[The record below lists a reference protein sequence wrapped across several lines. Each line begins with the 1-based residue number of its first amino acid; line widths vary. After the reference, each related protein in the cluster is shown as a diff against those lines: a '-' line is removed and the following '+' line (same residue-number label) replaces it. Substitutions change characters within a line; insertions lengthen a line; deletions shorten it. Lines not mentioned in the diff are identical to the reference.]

1 MQSVNRTA
9 VIIRPKQPFADWL
22 NSIPGENSD
31 NTLESISIEN
41 TTFLIPEFDYPQD
54 SMAYIKKIYSDI
66 FEFELFGWITTEEL
80 WPKNRTWKMFQ
91 EWFSIEINSEVL
103 DLVDSDIEK
112 EDV

>member
-66 FEFELFGWITTEEL
+66 FEFELFGWYTAEEL
-80 WPKNRTWKMFQ
+80 WPQKRTLKMFQ
-91 EWFSIEINSEVL
+91 EWFDVEINSEVF
-103 DLVDSDIEK
+103 DLAKGRIEK
-112 EDV
+112 EDI